1 MPSSMIVSQAATLL
15 NAVVAQQTGTASLAN
30 ISSNADFVSVAQTAL
45 LTGRD
50 PVLNAMSQVWKR
62 TVFAARPYNQP
73 LASLAMPMDRYGN
86 ALRKISFEAKPMVD
100 DDAFKWPATYD
111 AGQTPP
117 LGDGQSV
124 DQYKI
129 SKSRVLQ
136 TNFYGSA
143 SYEQTFTIF
152 QRQFDVA
159 FSSAEEFVQFNN
171 AMITERRNDRERY
184 EEGKARLMQ
193 LNYIASI
200 LDEGATDRVIH
211 LLSEYNTLTGITPA
225 LTAQTVMQPGN
236 FEAFIRWMYSR
247 IRTLVGLMRESSD
260 KFQTVITGY
269 NILRHTNPENVR
281 VAISR
286 PFLEMIRSMVLSNLY
301 NADMMTLPTYEAI
314 DFWQSIDS
322 PQGINTTPVYTDTS
336 GAVVTASGA
345 VTSNAVIGLIHD
357 RDALGYALLDE
368 RVNVSPYNGAGD
380 YWNEFYKFRMMA
392 IQDMTEKGL
401 VLCLD

>member
-15 NAVVAQQTGTASLAN
+15 NAVIAQQTGTAALAN
-30 ISSNADFVSVAQTAL
+30 ISSNDDFISVAQTAL

-100 DDAFKWPATYD
+100 DAAFEWPATYD
-111 AGQTPP
+111 AGQSPP
-117 LGDGQSV
+117 LGDGNSV
-124 DQYKI
+124 DMFQI
-129 SKSRVLQ
+129 SKSRLLQ

-143 SYEQTFTIF
+143 SYSQCFTIF
-152 QRQFDVA
+152 RRQFDVA
-159 FSSAEEFVQFNN
+159 MNDAAEFVAFNN
-171 AMITERRNDRERY
+171 AIITERRNDRERY

-193 LNYIASI
+193 LNFIASI
-200 LDEGATDRVIH
+200 LDEGNTDRVVH
-211 LLSEYNTLTGITPA
+211 ALTEYNTLTGLT
-225 LTAQTVMQPGN
+225 LTATTVFQPGN
-236 FEAFIRWMYSR
+236 FEGFIRWLYSR

-281 VAISR
+281 VALYR
-286 PFLEMIRSMVLSNLY
+286 PILEMIRSMVLSNLY

-314 DFWQSIDS
+314 DFWQSIDT
-322 PQGINTTPVYTDTS
+322 PQGINTTPVYTGTN
-336 GAVVTASGA
+336 GAVKTASGA
-345 VTSNAVIGLIHD
+345 VTNNTVIGLIHD

-368 RVNVSPYNGAGD
+368 RVNVTPYNASGD

-392 IQDMTEKGL
+392 IQDVTEKAV

>member
-111 AGQTPP
+111 AGQNPP
-117 LGDGQSV
+117 LGDGQSI
-124 DQYKI
+124 DQFRI

-171 AMITERRNDRERY
+171 QMITERRNDRERY

-200 LDEGATDRVIH
+200 LDEANTDRVIH
-211 LLSEYNTLTGITPA
+211 LLTEYNTLTGLS
-225 LTAQTVMQPGN
+225 LTATTVMQPAN
-236 FEAFIRWMYSR
+236 FEAFIRWLYSR
-247 IRTLVGLMRESSD
+247 IRTLIGLMRESSD

-281 VAISR
+281 VSLYR

-322 PQGINTTPVYTDTS
+322 PQGINTTPVYTDTA
-336 GAVVTASGA
+336 GAVKTAAAA
-345 VTSNAVIGLIHD
+345 VTNNTVIGVIHD

-392 IQDMTEKGL
+392 IQDLTEKGL

>member
-117 LGDGQSV
+117 LGDGQSI
-124 DQYKI
+124 DQYRI

-200 LDEGATDRVIH
+200 LDEGATDRVVH

-336 GAVVTASGA
+336 GAVVTASSA
-345 VTSNAVIGLIHD
+345 ITSNAVIGLIHD

>member
-111 AGQTPP
+111 AGQNPP

-200 LDEGATDRVIH
+200 LDEANTDRVLH
-211 LLSEYNTLTGITPA
+211 LLTEYNTLTGLS
-225 LTAQTVMQPGN
+225 LTATTVFQPGN
-236 FEAFIRWMYSR
+236 FEGFIRWLYSR
-247 IRTLVGLMRESSD
+247 IRTVIGLMRESSD

-269 NILRHTNPENVR
+269 NILRNTNPENVR
-281 VAISR
+281 VALYR
-286 PFLEMIRSMVLSNLY
+286 PILEMIRSMVLSDLY

-314 DFWQSIDS
+314 DFWQSIDT
-322 PQGINTTPVYTDTS
+322 PQGINTTPVYTDTA
-336 GAVVTASGA
+336 GAVKTAAAA
-345 VTSNAVIGLIHD
+345 VTNNTVIGVIHD